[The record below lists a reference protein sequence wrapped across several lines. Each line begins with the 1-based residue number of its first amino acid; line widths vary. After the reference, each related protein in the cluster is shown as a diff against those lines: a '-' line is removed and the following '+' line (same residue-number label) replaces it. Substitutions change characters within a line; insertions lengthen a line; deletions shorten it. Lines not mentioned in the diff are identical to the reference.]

1 MSERKSLYDSIGGT
15 DKVDELVDRF
25 YDLMVLEPSLTEL
38 RAMHPQDISGSR
50 EKLKFFLTGWM
61 GGPDIYS
68 PKYGHPMLRARHLPY
83 KIGLK
88 ERNQWL
94 TCMYQALEDCGID
107 GAIAKQLEESFF
119 NTADW
124 MRNQANE

>member
-1 MSERKSLYDSIGGT
+1 MTERQSIYEAIGGI

-25 YDLMVLEPSLTEL
+25 YDLMALEPIFSDL
-38 RAMHPQDISGSR
+38 RAMHAQDLSTSR

-68 PKYGHPMLRARHLPY
+68 PKYGHPMLRARHLPF

-94 TCMYQALEDCGID
+94 ACMYKAMEDCGID
-107 GAIAKQLEESFF
+107 GSAAKQLEESFF

-124 MRNQANE
+124 MRNQPN

>member
-1 MSERKSLYDSIGGT
+1 MNERQNLYESIGGV

-25 YDLMVLEPSLTEL
+25 YDLMSLEPSLTEL
-38 RAMHPQDISGSR
+38 RNMHPQDLSDSR

-83 KIGLK
+83 KIGMK

-94 TCMYQALEDCGID
+94 VCMYQAMEDCGIHED
-107 GAIAKQLEESFF
+107 VGKQLEESFF

-124 MRNQANE
+124 MRNQAN

>member
-1 MSERKSLYDSIGGT
+1 MADKKSIYESIGGI
-15 DKVDELVDRF
+15 DKVDALVDRF
-25 YDLMVLEPSLTEL
+25 YDLMALEPIFADL
-38 RAMHPQDISGSR
+38 RAMHPQDLSNSR

-68 PKYGHPMLRARHLPY
+68 PKYGHPMLRARHLPFQ
-83 KIGLK
+83 IGIK

-94 TCMYQALEDCGID
+94 ACMYRALEECGIE
-107 GAIAKQLEESFF
+107 GNVASQLEESFF

-124 MRNQANE
+124 MRNQPN

>member
-1 MSERKSLYDSIGGT
+1 MTGQNSLYEAIGGI

-25 YDLMVLEPSLTEL
+25 YDLMALEKTLSDL
-38 RAMHPQDISGSR
+38 RAMHPADLSGSR

-68 PKYGHPMLRARHLPY
+68 PKYGHPMLRARHLPF
-83 KIGLK
+83 KIGMK

-94 TCMYQALEDCGID
+94 ACMYQALED
-107 GAIAKQLEESFF
+107 
-119 NTADW
+119 
-124 MRNQANE
+124 

>member
-1 MSERKSLYDSIGGT
+1 MSEKLSIYELIGG
-15 DKVDELVDRF
+15 VDQIDALVDRF
-25 YDLMVLEPSLTEL
+25 YDLMALEPAFEDLC
-38 RAMHPQDISGSR
+38 AMHPADLSNSR

-68 PKYGHPMLRARHLPY
+68 PKYGHPMLRARHLPF

-94 TCMYQALEDCGID
+94 ACMYQALEECGID
-107 GAIAKQLEESFF
+107 GNIAKQLEESLF

-124 MRNQANE
+124 MRNQPN

>member
-1 MSERKSLYDSIGGT
+1 MTQQNNLYETIGGA

-25 YDLMVLEPSLTEL
+25 YDLMSLEETLSTL
-38 RAMHPQDISGSR
+38 RAMHPADLTSSR
-50 EKLKFFLTGWM
+50 EKLKLFLSGWM

-68 PKYGHPMLRARHLPY
+68 PKYGHPMLRARHLPF
-83 KIGLK
+83 KIGMT

-94 TCMYQALEDCGID
+94 ACMYQALEDCGID
-107 GAIAKQLEESFF
+107 GKIADQLHESLF

-124 MRNQANE
+124 MRNQAQ

>member
-1 MSERKSLYDSIGGT
+1 MTERQSIYDAIGGI

-25 YDLMVLEPSLTEL
+25 YDLMALEPKFSDL
-38 RAMHPQDISGSR
+38 RAMHGQDLSNSR

-68 PKYGHPMLRARHLPY
+68 PKYGHPMLRARHLPF
-83 KIGLK
+83 KIGLN

-94 TCMYQALEDCGID
+94 ACMYQAMEDCGID
-107 GAIAKQLEESFF
+107 GNIAKQLEESFF

-124 MRNQANE
+124 MRNQPN

>member
-1 MSERKSLYDSIGGT
+1 MSEKISIYESIGGI
-15 DKVDELVDRF
+15 DQIDALVDRF
-25 YDLMVLEPSLTEL
+25 YDLMALEPHFEDL
-38 RAMHPQDISGSR
+38 RSMHPQDLSGSR

-68 PKYGHPMLRARHLPY
+68 PKYGHPMLRARHLPF

-88 ERNQWL
+88 ERDQWL
-94 TCMYQALEDCGID
+94 ACMYKAMEDCGID
-107 GAIAKQLEESFF
+107 GNAATQLEESFF

-124 MRNQANE
+124 MRNQPN

>member
-1 MSERKSLYDSIGGT
+1 MSESKSLYESIGGI
-15 DKVDELVDRF
+15 DKIDELVDRF
-25 YDLMVLEPSLTEL
+25 YDLMALESGLSDL
-38 RAMHPQDISGSR
+38 RDMHPQDLTGSR

-68 PKYGHPMLRARHLPY
+68 QKYGHPMLRARHLPY
-83 KIGLK
+83 KIGSK

-94 TCMYQALEDCGID
+94 ICMYQAMEDCGID
-107 GAIAKQLEESFF
+107 GEAAKHLEESFL

-124 MRNQANE
+124 MRNQPN

>member
-1 MSERKSLYDSIGGT
+1 MEKQSIYEAIGGI

-25 YDLMVLEPSLTEL
+25 YDLMALEPQFAEL
-38 RAMHPQDISGSR
+38 QAIHPPDSTSSR

-68 PKYGHPMLRARHLPY
+68 PKYGHPMLRARHLHF
-83 KIGLK
+83 KIGIL

-94 TCMYQALEDCGID
+94 ACMYRALEECGID
-107 GAIAKQLEESFF
+107 GNIAKQLEESLF

-124 MRNQANE
+124 IRNQPN

>member
-1 MSERKSLYDSIGGT
+1 MSQRQTIYEAIGGI

-25 YDLMVLEPSLTEL
+25 YDLMALEANFGEL
-38 RAMHPQDISGSR
+38 RAMHPQDLSNSR

-68 PKYGHPMLRARHLPY
+68 PKYGHPMLRARHLQF
-83 KIGLK
+83 KIGMK
-88 ERNQWL
+88 ERDQWL
-94 TCMYQALEDCGID
+94 ACMYRALADCDIEG
-107 GAIAKQLEESFF
+107 GIAKQLEESFF

-124 MRNQANE
+124 MRNQANH

>member
-1 MSERKSLYDSIGGT
+1 MTERQSIYEAIGGI

-25 YDLMVLEPSLTEL
+25 YDLMALEPIFSDL
-38 RAMHPQDISGSR
+38 RAMHAQDLSTSR

-68 PKYGHPMLRARHLPY
+68 PKYGHPMLRARHLPF

-94 TCMYQALEDCGID
+94 ACMYKAMEDCGIE
-107 GAIAKQLEESFF
+107 GSAAKQLEESFF

-124 MRNQANE
+124 MRNQPN

>member
-1 MSERKSLYDSIGGT
+1 MEKHSIYEAIGGI

-25 YDLMVLEPSLTEL
+25 YDLMALEPQFAEL
-38 RAMHPQDISGSR
+38 QTIHPPDSTSSR

-68 PKYGHPMLRARHLPY
+68 PKYGHPMLRARHLHF
-83 KIGLK
+83 KIGIL

-94 TCMYQALEDCGID
+94 ACMYRALEECGID
-107 GAIAKQLEESFF
+107 GNIAKQLEESLF

-124 MRNQANE
+124 MRNQPN

>member
-1 MSERKSLYDSIGGT
+1 MSDRQTIFEAIGGIDQLDT
-15 DKVDELVDRF
+15 LVDRF
-25 YDLMVLEPSLTEL
+25 YDLMDLEPQFKEL
-38 RAMHPQDISGSR
+38 RAMHTPDLSNSR

-68 PKYGHPMLRARHLPY
+68 PKYGHPMLRARHLPF
-83 KIGLK
+83 KIGLL

-94 TCMYQALEDCGID
+94 ACMYQAMQECGIE
-107 GAIAKQLEESFF
+107 GNVAKQLEESFF

-124 MRNQANE
+124 MRNQPN

>member
-1 MSERKSLYDSIGGT
+1 MTEKIAIYQSIGGI
-15 DKVDELVDRF
+15 DQIDQLVDRF
-25 YDLMVLEPSLTEL
+25 YDLMALEPVFSDL
-38 RAMHPQDISGSR
+38 RAMHPEDLSTSR

-68 PKYGHPMLRARHLPY
+68 PKYGHPMLRARHLPF

-94 TCMYQALEDCGID
+94 ACMYQAMEECGID
-107 GAIAKQLEESFF
+107 SNVAKQLEESFF

-124 MRNQANE
+124 MRNQPH